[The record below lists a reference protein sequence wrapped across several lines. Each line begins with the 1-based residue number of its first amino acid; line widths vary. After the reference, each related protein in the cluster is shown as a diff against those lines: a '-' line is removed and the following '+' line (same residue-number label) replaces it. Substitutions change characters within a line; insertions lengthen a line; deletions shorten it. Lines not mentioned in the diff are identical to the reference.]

1 MPMFRS
7 SSNKSTLSMMQR
19 KATKYQK
26 YLNLSNVFLLITST
40 ILIFTAIVLMKFYHV
55 DKLDFWSAYF
65 KVVPTYMITL
75 GVYTFL
81 VTFFG
86 FAISGS
92 EKRIFIAVYAIFL
105 AIAFLA
111 QLGSIFISLE
121 LRTTISQAGIT
132 ATSVNEDLNKYG
144 SDYSITAKWDEL
156 QRYLHCCGGNNYLIG
171 FNDYR
176 STPIGQ
182 NFSVPDSC
190 CHEPHEGC
198 GQGVFRLS
206 HDQVRNKIFTNG
218 CMTLLKD
225 TLETDVL
232 PMMIVYACVGVI
244 LALVELITVVL
255 ASAYVAQI
263 NRRQRREEK
272 TWMINV
278 DDRVGDATDAHA
290 LTSMG
295 TVC

>member
-1 MPMFRS
+1 MFRS
-7 SSNKSTLSMMQR
+7 GSNKSTLSMMQR

-26 YLNLSNVFLLITST
+26 FLNLSNVFLLITST

-65 KVVPTYMITL
+65 GIVPTYMIIL
-75 GVYTFL
+75 GVYTFC
-81 VTFFG
+81 VCFFG

-92 EKRIFIAVYAIFL
+92 EKRLFL
-105 AIAFLA
+105 AAYAVFLTLAFLA
-111 QLGSIFISLE
+111 QLVSIFISLE

-132 ATSVNEDLNKYG
+132 AASVNEDLNRYG
-144 SDYSITAKWDEL
+144 IDRSITAKWDEL

-171 FNDYR
+171 YNDYR
-176 STPIGQ
+176 STPLGQ

-190 CHEPHEGC
+190 CHEPHDGC
-198 GQGVFRLS
+198 GRGIFSMSSELI
-206 HDQVRNKIFTNG
+206 RNKIFVNG

-225 TLETDVL
+225 QLESDVL

-244 LALVELITVVL
+244 LALVELISVVL

-263 NRRQRREEK
+263 NRRRRREEK
-272 TWMINV
+272 TWRIND
-278 DDRVGDATDAHA
+278 DDRVGDAADG

>member
-1 MPMFRS
+1 MFRS
-7 SSNKSTLSMMQR
+7 GSNKSTLSMMQR

-65 KVVPTYMITL
+65 SIVPTYMIIL
-75 GVYTFL
+75 GVYTFM
-81 VTFFG
+81 VCFFG

-92 EKRIFIAVYAIFL
+92 ENRLFIAIYAVLL

-121 LRTTISQAGIT
+121 LRTTISQQAIT
-132 ATSVNEDLNKYG
+132 AAGVNEDLNKYG
-144 SDYSITAKWDEL
+144 VVSSVTTKWDDL
-156 QRYLHCCGGNNYLIG
+156 QRDLHCCGGNNYLTG
-171 FNDYR
+171 YNDYR
-176 STPIGQ
+176 STPIGI
-182 NFSVPDSC
+182 NYSVPDSC
-190 CHEPHEGC
+190 CHEVHEGC
-198 GQGVFRLS
+198 GRGIFSVSLE
-206 HDQVRNKIFTNG
+206 QVRNRIFVDG

-225 TLETDVL
+225 QLEDDVL

-272 TWMINV
+272 TWRIND
-278 DDRVGDATDAHA
+278 DDRVGDATDA